1 MLLLGILVY
10 EQRSSSLILEERQ
23 EQGRAPSAP
32 CPSLTTHSQYPENR
46 EERIY
51 SEAFLS
57 MYAFIVLGYW
67 RKRYNLKGKRSL
79 LKGFNSVTFLRTH
92 IYVFIPVVFRV
103 SFLEDRGGLSGLEA
117 SGQ

>member
-1 MLLLGILVY
+1 MGSLLGQTLGAMVLLLGILVY

-79 LKGFNSVTFLRTH
+79 LKGFNSVTFFKDTH
-92 IYVFIPVVFRV
+92 RRIYTC
-103 SFLEDRGGLSGLEA
+103 SF
-117 SGQ
+117 